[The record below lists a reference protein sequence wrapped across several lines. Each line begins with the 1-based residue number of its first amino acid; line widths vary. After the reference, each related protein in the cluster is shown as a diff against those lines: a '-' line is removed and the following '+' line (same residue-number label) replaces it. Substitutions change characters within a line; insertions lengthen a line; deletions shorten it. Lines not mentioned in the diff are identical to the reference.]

1 MRIWFDV
8 LTPKQV
14 MFFKYAVELLRQRDY
29 EVLCTARNYRECV
42 RLARLKKFE
51 LRLVGRHGGSSK
63 YDKLRASSIRIFD
76 LAKEIE
82 RFNPDLCIS
91 FSSPEAARVA
101 FGLGI
106 PHVTF
111 SDSPH
116 AQAVQKLTIPFVNY
130 LLCPWIIPYS
140 AWDNLGI
147 SRNQIVRYR
156 ALDPVAWIRKETK
169 NIDSAKLKK
178 KYQLSKS
185 NTFVI
190 RPEESKASYLID
202 KANNNVNDILKSIVQ
217 NFHDTTNILVLCR
230 YQDQMIQFKE
240 KYGDKIRVLK
250 NVVDGLELISVADIF
265 IGGGGTMT
273 AESALLG
280 KPTISISPIKFYV
293 DDYLVKTG
301 LIYKIGNPAQ
311 IVKRLRRIQ
320 SDNLFRLRQKNR
332 AQHILNRMEDPA
344 NKLLKIVG
352 KFVSL

>member
-14 MFFKYAVELLRQRDY
+14 MFFKYAVDLLKQRDY
-29 EVLCTARNYRECV
+29 EVLCTARDYRECV
-42 RLARLKKFE
+42 KLARLKKFE
-51 LRLVGRHGGSSK
+51 LKLVGKYGGSSK
-63 YDKLRASSIRIFD
+63 YDKLRASSSRIFD

-82 RFNPDLCIS
+82 RFNPELCIS

-106 PHVTF
+106 PHITF

-116 AQAVQKLTIPFVNY
+116 ALAVQKLTIPFVNY
-130 LLCPWIIPYS
+130 LLCPWIIPFS
-140 AWDNLGI
+140 AWSNFGI
-147 SRNQIVRYR
+147 SRNQVVRYR

-169 NIDSAKLKK
+169 NIDSSKLKK
-178 KYQLSKS
+178 KYQLSKT

-202 KANNNVNDILKSIVQ
+202 KANNNVNNILKSIVQ

-230 YQDQMIQFKE
+230 YQDQIRQFKE
-240 KYGDKIRVLK
+240 KYGDKITVME
-250 NVVDGLELISVADIF
+250 NVVDGMELISIADIF

-301 LIYKIGNPAQ
+301 LIYKIGNSSQ
-311 IVKRLRRIQ
+311 IVKILRRIQ
-320 SDNLFRLRQKNR
+320 SDSSFRVRQKNR

-344 NKLLKIVG
+344 NKLLKIVS

>member
-1 MRIWFDV
+1 LRIWFDV

-14 MFFKYAVELLRQRDY
+14 MFFKNAVELLRQRNY
-29 EVLCTARNYRECV
+29 EVLCTARDYRECV
-42 RLARLKKFE
+42 KLADLKKFE
-51 LRLVGRHGGSSK
+51 LKLVGNYGGVSK
-63 YDKLRASSIRIFD
+63 YDKLRASSSRTFE
-76 LAKEIE
+76 LAKVIE
-82 RFNPDLCIS
+82 GFNPDLCIS

-106 PHVTF
+106 PHITF

-130 LLCPWIIPYS
+130 LLCPWIIPFS
-140 AWDNLGI
+140 AWTNFGI
-147 SRNQIVRYR
+147 LRKQIFRYR
-156 ALDPVAWIRKETK
+156 ALDPVAWIRNETK
-169 NIDSAKLKK
+169 NLNTDNLKK
-178 KYQLSKS
+178 KYHLSKS
-185 NTFVI
+185 STFVI

-202 KANNNVNDILKSIVQ
+202 TAHNNVNQILQSIVH
-217 NFHDTTNILVLCR
+217 NYHDSTNILVLCR
-230 YQDQMIQFKE
+230 YQDQIRQFKE
-240 KYGDKIRVLK
+240 KYGDKILVLE
-250 NVVDGLELISVADIF
+250 NVVDGLELISIADIF

-301 LIYKIGNPAQ
+301 LIYKIRNAAQ
-311 IVKRLRRIQ
+311 ILKILHRIQ
-320 SDNLFRLRQKNR
+320 SDDSFKLRQKNR

-344 NKLLKIVG
+344 NKLLKIVS

>member
-156 ALDPVAWIRKETK
+156 ALDPVAWLRKETK

-217 NFHDTTNILVLCR
+217 NFHDTTISGPNDTIQGKIWRQNQGIGKSSRRLGAYIGCRYLYWRWWNHDCRISTPWKTNYFNFSDKILCR
-230 YQDQMIQFKE
+230 
-240 KYGDKIRVLK
+240 
-250 NVVDGLELISVADIF
+250 
-265 IGGGGTMT
+265 
-273 AESALLG
+273 
-280 KPTISISPIKFYV
+280 
-293 DDYLVKTG
+293 
-301 LIYKIGNPAQ
+301 
-311 IVKRLRRIQ
+311 
-320 SDNLFRLRQKNR
+320 
-332 AQHILNRMEDPA
+332 
-344 NKLLKIVG
+344 
-352 KFVSL
+352 

>member
-14 MFFKYAVELLRQRDY
+14 MFFKYAVELLKQRDY
-29 EVLCTARNYRECV
+29 EVLCTARHYRECV
-42 RLARLKKFE
+42 RLARLKKFD
-51 LRLVGRHGGSSK
+51 LRLVGKYGGSSK
-63 YDKLRASSIRIFD
+63 YDKLRASSSRIFN

-116 AQAVQKLTIPFVNY
+116 AHAVQKLTIPFVDY

-147 SRNQIVRYR
+147 LRKKIVRYR
-156 ALDPVAWIRKETK
+156 ALDPVAWISKETK
-169 NIDSAKLKK
+169 NIDSSKLKK

-190 RPEESKASYLID
+190 RPEESKAAYLID
-202 KANNNVNDILKSIVQ
+202 KPNNNVNNILKSIVQ

-230 YQDQMIQFKE
+230 YQDQIIQFKE
-240 KYGDKIRVLK
+240 KYGDKIRVLE
-250 NVVDGLELISVADIF
+250 NVVDGLELISIADIF

-280 KPTISISPIKFYV
+280 KPTISISPINFYV

-301 LIYKIGNPAQ
+301 LIHKIGNPVQ
-311 IVKRLRRIQ
+311 IVKILRHIL
-320 SDNLFRLRQKNR
+320 SDNSFRLRQKNR
-332 AQHILNRMEDPA
+332 AQHMLNRMEDPA
-344 NKLLKIVG
+344 NKLLKIVD

>member
-1 MRIWFDV
+1 M
-8 LTPKQV
+8 
-14 MFFKYAVELLRQRDY
+14 
-29 EVLCTARNYRECV
+29 
-42 RLARLKKFE
+42 
-51 LRLVGRHGGSSK
+51 
-63 YDKLRASSIRIFD
+63 
-76 LAKEIE
+76 
-82 RFNPDLCIS
+82 
-91 FSSPEAARVA
+91 
-101 FGLGI
+101 
-106 PHVTF
+106 
-111 SDSPH
+111 
-116 AQAVQKLTIPFVNY
+116 TIPFVNY

-140 AWDNLGI
+140 AWNNLGL

-178 KYQLSKS
+178 KYRLSKS

-190 RPEESKASYLID
+190 RPEESKASYLVG
-202 KANNNVNDILKSIVQ
+202 KANNNVNNILKSIVQ

-311 IVKRLRRIQ
+311 IGKTLRRIQ
-320 SDNLFRLRQKNR
+320 SDNLFRIRQKNR

>member
-14 MFFKYAVELLRQRDY
+14 MFFKYAVDLLKKRDY
-29 EVLCTARNYRECV
+29 EVLCTARDYRECV
-42 RLARLKKFE
+42 KLARLKKFE
-51 LRLVGRHGGSSK
+51 LKLVGKYGGSSK
-63 YDKLRASSIRIFD
+63 YDKLRASSSRIFD

-82 RFNPDLCIS
+82 RFNPELCIS

-106 PHVTF
+106 PHITF

-116 AQAVQKLTIPFVNY
+116 ALAVQKLTIPFVNY
-130 LLCPWIIPYS
+130 LLCPWIIPFS
-140 AWDNLGI
+140 AWSNFGI
-147 SRNQIVRYR
+147 SRNQVVRYR
-156 ALDPVAWIRKETK
+156 ALDPVAWIKKETK
-169 NIDSAKLKK
+169 KIDSGKLKK
-178 KYQLSKS
+178 KYQLSKT

-202 KANNNVNDILKSIVQ
+202 KANNDVNNILKSIVQ
-217 NFHDTTNILVLCR
+217 NFYDTTNILVLCR
-230 YQDQMIQFKE
+230 YQDQIRQFKE
-240 KYGDKIRVLK
+240 KYGDKITVLE
-250 NVVDGLELISVADIF
+250 NVVDGMELISIADIF

-301 LIYKIGNPAQ
+301 LIYKIGNSSQ
-311 IVKRLRRIQ
+311 IVKILRRIQ
-320 SDNLFRLRQKNR
+320 SDSSFGVRQKNR
-332 AQHILNRMEDPA
+332 AQHILNRMEDPS

>member
-1 MRIWFDV
+1 
-8 LTPKQV
+8 
-14 MFFKYAVELLRQRDY
+14 MFFKYAVDLLKQRDC
-29 EVLCTARNYRECV
+29 EVLCTARDYRECV
-42 RLARLKKFE
+42 KLARLKKFE
-51 LRLVGRHGGSSK
+51 LKLVGKYGGSSK
-63 YDKLRASSIRIFD
+63 YDKLRASSSRIFD
-76 LAKEIE
+76 LAKKIE
-82 RFNPDLCIS
+82 RFNPELCIS

-106 PHVTF
+106 PHITF

-116 AQAVQKLTIPFVNY
+116 ALAVQKLTIPFVNY
-130 LLCPWIIPYS
+130 LLCPWIIPFS
-140 AWDNLGI
+140 AWSNFGI
-147 SRNQIVRYR
+147 SRNQVVRYR
-156 ALDPVAWIRKETK
+156 ALDPVAWIKKETK
-169 NIDSAKLKK
+169 NIDSGKLKK
-178 KYQLSKS
+178 KYQLSKT

-230 YQDQMIQFKE
+230 YQDQIRQFKE
-240 KYGDKIRVLK
+240 KYGDKITVLE
-250 NVVDGLELISVADIF
+250 NVVDGMELISIADIF

-301 LIYKIGNPAQ
+301 LIYKIGNSSQ
-311 IVKRLRRIQ
+311 IVKILSRIQ
-320 SDNLFRLRQKNR
+320 SDSSFRVRQKNR

>member
-1 MRIWFDV
+1 LRIWFDV

-14 MFFKYAVELLRQRDY
+14 MFFKNAVELLRQRNY
-29 EVLCTARNYRECV
+29 EVLCTARDYRECV
-42 RLARLKKFE
+42 KLAVLKKFE
-51 LRLVGRHGGSSK
+51 LKLVGKYGGVSK
-63 YDKLRASSIRIFD
+63 YDKLRASSSRIFE
-76 LAKEIE
+76 LAKAIE

-106 PHVTF
+106 PHITF

-130 LLCPWIIPYS
+130 LLCPWIIPFS
-140 AWDNLGI
+140 AWTNFGI
-147 SRNQIVRYR
+147 QRKQIVRYR
-156 ALDPVAWIRKETK
+156 GLDPVAWIRNETK
-169 NIDSAKLKK
+169 NINSDNLKK
-178 KYQLSKS
+178 KYHLAKS

-202 KANNNVNDILKSIVQ
+202 TAHNNVNEILKSIVH
-217 NFHDTTNILVLCR
+217 NYHDSTNILVLCR
-230 YQDQMIQFKE
+230 YQDQIRQYKE
-240 KYGDKIRVLK
+240 KYGDKIMVLE
-250 NVVDGLELISVADIF
+250 NVVDGLELLSIADIF

-301 LIYKIGNPAQ
+301 LIYKIRKAAQ
-311 IVKRLRRIQ
+311 IVKILQKIQ
-320 SDNLFRLRQKNR
+320 SDDSFKLRQKNR

-344 NKLLKIVG
+344 NKLLKIVS